1 MSINWNMSK
10 SVDKKTPCQNS
21 ILDTLKKATTRNSD
35 WPDKVNIIGWEYY
48 LNCFFLLYIILMFI
62 IKWFIKD
69 EFLDVIYWARQI
81 LGLIAGLLWGLL
93 PLKGLFGLGL

>member
-1 MSINWNMSK
+1 M
-10 SVDKKTPCQNS
+10 
-21 ILDTLKKATTRNSD
+21 
-35 WPDKVNIIGWEYY
+35 Y
-48 LNCFFLLYIILMFI
+48 I

-81 LGLIAGLLWGLL
+81 IGLIAGLLWGLL